1 MKRISFLT
9 EGMKAQ
15 LRDLD
20 TKSCTDSDIRDFCD
34 EYNISYRTAFDF
46 ISEINAPDCC
56 KGCKHVGVFPSLY
69 PCVDCSRPKRDYYV
83 ARR

>member
-1 MKRISFLT
+1 MKRITFLT
-9 EGMKAQ
+9 EVMKAQ

-20 TKSCTDSDIRDFCD
+20 TKGCTDSDVRDFCD
-34 EYNISYRTAFDF
+34 EHNISYRTADDF
-46 ISEINAPDCC
+46 LSEINAPDCC
-56 KGCKHVGVFPSLY
+56 KGCKHVGLFPSLS